1 MSFIHIHKK
10 GIIYNG
16 DHRSFG
22 YTKYDGNWKNG
33 TAQESRLPAFL
44 LEGIVEGLLADI
56 RARKNAELAAAMNTT
71 EEDKEDG

>member
-1 MSFIHIHKK
+1 MAKQDMPLSVVMESA
-10 GIIYNG
+10 
-16 DHRSFG
+16 R
-22 YTKYDGNWKNG
+22 TKLITAFNE

-71 EEDKEDG
+71 EEEDKEDG

>member
-1 MSFIHIHKK
+1 MAKQDMPLSVVMESA
-10 GIIYNG
+10 
-16 DHRSFG
+16 R
-22 YTKYDGNWKNG
+22 TKLITAFNE

-56 RARKNAELAAAMNTT
+56 RARKNAELAAAMNTDT

>member
-1 MSFIHIHKK
+1 MAKQDMPLSVIMESA
-10 GIIYNG
+10 
-16 DHRSFG
+16 R
-22 YTKYDGNWKNG
+22 TKLITAFNE

-71 EEDKEDG
+71 EEEDKEDG

>member
-1 MSFIHIHKK
+1 MAKQDMPLSVIMESA
-10 GIIYNG
+10 
-16 DHRSFG
+16 R
-22 YTKYDGNWKNG
+22 TKLIGAFNE

-44 LEGIVEGLLADI
+44 MEGIVEGLLADI